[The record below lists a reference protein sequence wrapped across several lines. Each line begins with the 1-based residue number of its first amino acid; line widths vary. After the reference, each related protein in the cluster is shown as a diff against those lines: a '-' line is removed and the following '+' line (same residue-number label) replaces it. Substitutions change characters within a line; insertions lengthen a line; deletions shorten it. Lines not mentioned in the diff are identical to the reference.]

1 MSHEFIAPRLAGIVL
16 AATLLTACAPQASTA
31 AVAPP
36 PAATSAPETATT
48 VPAAPLVRGLPDFA
62 TLVEQVGPAVVNVTV
77 VEKRQRAGGLGSSN
91 PFADNNDP
99 FSDFFRQ
106 FQNQQPRDAP
116 PEEGVGSGFIVS
128 ADGYIL
134 TNTHVVDNATR
145 VTVRL
150 TDRREYKAKVV
161 GADKQSD
168 VALIKIEGKNLP
180 TVKIGDSRQAKVIG
194 SDDKSDVA
202 LLKIEAKNLPTVRIG
217 DPGKLRPGEWVVAI
231 GSPFN
236 FQNSVTAGIVS
247 ALGREVRGGSAYN
260 YVNFIQTDVA
270 VNPGNSGGPLFNL
283 NGEVVGINSQIYSNT
298 GSYAGLSFAI
308 PIDIANNVRQ
318 QLVSTGHVTRG
329 LIGVSI
335 QPVTAALAESFGLDR
350 PRGAAVSSVVPG
362 AAADKAG
369 VKPEDIILS
378 VNGRKIEQSSE
389 LPALIAGIRP
399 GIAAELEVWRGQ
411 GIKRIS
417 VVVEE
422 LKDKASV
429 ARSGG
434 SGKESDKLDALGLSV
449 RELSAAEKTQLHT
462 VGSVVVTDV
471 DGPSAEAGLRS
482 GEVILGAN
490 RTPVNSVAALRA
502 VVRKAGRSVALLVQ
516 SYDPSQGVSQQRIVT
531 VQLD

>member
-1 MSHEFIAPRLAGIVL
+1 MSHEFITPRLAGVVL
-16 AATLLTACAPQASTA
+16 AITLLTGCAPQSSTA
-31 AVAPP
+31 ATAAP
-36 PAATSAPETATT
+36 PAAAPANEA
-48 VPAAPLVRGLPDFA
+48 PAATALPSTPLVRGLPDFA
-62 TLVEQVGPAVVNVTV
+62 SLVAQVGPAVVNVTV
-77 VEKRQRAGGLGSSN
+77 VEKRQRTQGVGN
-91 PFADNNDP
+91 PFADDNDP
-99 FSDFFRQ
+99 LNDFFRQ
-106 FQNQQPRDAP
+106 FQNRQPRDQP

-150 TDRREYKAKVV
+150 TDRREF
-161 GADKQSD
+161 
-168 VALIKIEGKNLP
+168 
-180 TVKIGDSRQAKVIG
+180 QAKVIG

-217 DPGKLRPGEWVVAI
+217 DPAKLRPGEWVVAI

-270 VNPGNSGGPLFNL
+270 VNPGNSGGPLFNM

-318 QLVSTGHVTRG
+318 QLATTGHVTRG

-399 GIAAELEVWRGQ
+399 GTAAELEVWRGQ
-411 GIKRIS
+411 GVKRIS
-417 VVVEE
+417 VIVDE

-429 ARSGG
+429 ARATG

-449 RELSAAEKTQLHT
+449 RELSAAEKSQLHT
-462 VGSVVVTDV
+462 TGSVVITET

-482 GEVILGAN
+482 GEVVLGAN
-490 RTPVNSVAALRA
+490 RKPVGSVAELRDA
-502 VVRKAGRSVALLVQ
+502 VRKAGHSIALLVQ
-516 SYDPSQGVSQQRIVT
+516 SFDPAQGATQQRIVT

>member
-1 MSHEFIAPRLAGIVL
+1 MSYEFIAPRLASVVL
-16 AATLLTACAPQASTA
+16 AVTLLTACAPQASTA
-31 AVAPP
+31 A
-36 PAATSAPETATT
+36 
-48 VPAAPLVRGLPDFA
+48 PAAPQAPAAANEPPGATAVPATPMARTLPDFA
-62 TLVEQVGPAVVNVTV
+62 DLVAQVGPAVVNVTV
-77 VEKRQRAGGLGSSN
+77 VEKRQRTQGFSN
-91 PFADNNDP
+91 PFSDDNDP

-106 FQNQQPRDAP
+106 FQNRQPRNQP

-128 ADGYIL
+128 SDGYIL

-150 TDRREYKAKVV
+150 TDRREF
-161 GADKQSD
+161 
-168 VALIKIEGKNLP
+168 
-180 TVKIGDSRQAKVIG
+180 QAKVIG

-217 DPGKLRPGEWVVAI
+217 DPSKLRPGEWVIAI

-247 ALGREVRGGSAYN
+247 ALGRPVPGGSGYN

-270 VNPGNSGGPLFNL
+270 VNPGNSGGPLFNMS
-283 NGEVVGINSQIYSNT
+283 GEVVGINSQIYSNT

-318 QLVSTGHVTRG
+318 QLATTGHVTRG
-329 LIGVSI
+329 RIGVAI

-350 PRGAAVSSVVPG
+350 PRGAAVSSVDAGGP
-362 AAADKAG
+362 ADKAG
-369 VKPEDIILS
+369 LKPEDIILA

-389 LPALIAGIRP
+389 VPAIIAGIKP
-399 GIAAELEVWRGQ
+399 GNQADLEIWRGQ
-411 GIKRIS
+411 GTRHIPVI
-417 VVVEE
+417 VEE

-429 ARSGG
+429 TRTSGG
-434 SGKESDKLDALGLSV
+434 DKESDKLDALGLSV
-449 RELSAAEKTQLHT
+449 RELTSAEKTQLHT
-462 VGSVVVTDV
+462 NGSVVITDA

-490 RTPVNSVAALRA
+490 RTRVSSVAELRDA
-502 VVRKAGRSVALLVQ
+502 VRKAGRSIALLVQ
-516 SYDPSQGVSQQRIVT
+516 SYDPSQGSSQQRIVT

>member
-1 MSHEFIAPRLAGIVL
+1 MSYEFIAPRLAGIVL

-31 AVAPP
+31 AAAAAPP
-36 PAATSAPETATT
+36 PVATAATVTATT

-77 VEKRQRAGGLGSSN
+77 VEKRQRAGGPGSGN
-91 PFADNNDP
+91 PFGENNDP

-106 FQNQQPRDAP
+106 FQNQQPRDQP

-150 TDRREYKAKVV
+150 TDRREF
-161 GADKQSD
+161 
-168 VALIKIEGKNLP
+168 
-180 TVKIGDSRQAKVIG
+180 QAKVIG

-202 LLKIEAKNLPTVRIG
+202 LLKIEARNLPTVRIG
-217 DPGKLRPGEWVVAI
+217 DPSKLRPGEWVVAI

-350 PRGAAVSSVVPG
+350 PRGAAVSSIVPG

-399 GIAAELEVWRGQ
+399 GTAAELEVWRGQ
-411 GIKRIS
+411 GIKRLS

>member
-1 MSHEFIAPRLAGIVL
+1 MEYESVARRLAGIVL
-16 AATLLTACAPQASTA
+16 AAALLTACTPQASTA
-31 AVAPP
+31 APAPASAAAEAP
-36 PAATSAPETATT
+36 STPAT
-48 VPAAPLVRGLPDFA
+48 PLVRGLPDFA

-77 VEKRQRAGGLGSSN
+77 VEKRQRNPMSGSGN
-91 PFADNNDP
+91 PFSDNDP

-106 FQNQQPRDAP
+106 FQNQQPRDLP

-134 TNTHVVDNATR
+134 TNRHVVDNATR

-150 TDRREYKAKVV
+150 TDRREF
-161 GADKQSD
+161 
-168 VALIKIEGKNLP
+168 
-180 TVKIGDSRQAKVIG
+180 QAKVIG

-202 LLKIEAKNLPTVRIG
+202 LLKIEASNLPTVRIG

-247 ALGREVRGGSAYN
+247 ALGRPVPNGSTYN

-318 QLVSTGHVTRG
+318 QLAATGHVTRG
-329 LIGVSI
+329 RIGVSI

-350 PRGAAVSSVVPG
+350 PRGAAVSSVDAGGP
-362 AAADKAG
+362 ADKAG
-369 VKPEDIILS
+369 LKPEDIILS

-389 LPALIAGIRP
+389 LPA
-399 GIAAELEVWRGQ
+399 
-411 GIKRIS
+411 
-417 VVVEE
+417 
-422 LKDKASV
+422 
-429 ARSGG
+429 
-434 SGKESDKLDALGLSV
+434 
-449 RELSAAEKTQLHT
+449 
-462 VGSVVVTDV
+462 
-471 DGPSAEAGLRS
+471 
-482 GEVILGAN
+482 
-490 RTPVNSVAALRA
+490 
-502 VVRKAGRSVALLVQ
+502 
-516 SYDPSQGVSQQRIVT
+516 
-531 VQLD
+531 

>member
-1 MSHEFIAPRLAGIVL
+1 MSHEFIAPRLAGVAL
-16 AATLLTACAPQASTA
+16 AVTLLTGCAPQASTA
-31 AVAPP
+31 ATVAPP
-36 PAATSAPETATT
+36 ASAPAAPAANEPASATA
-48 VPAAPLVRGLPDFA
+48 VPATPLVRGLPDFA
-62 TLVEQVGPAVVNVTV
+62 SLVAQVGPAVVNVTV
-77 VEKRQRAGGLGSSN
+77 VEKRQRVQGAGN
-91 PFADNNDP
+91 PFSDDNDP

-106 FQNQQPRDAP
+106 FQNRQPRDQP

-128 ADGYIL
+128 SDGYIL

-150 TDRREYKAKVV
+150 TDRREF
-161 GADKQSD
+161 
-168 VALIKIEGKNLP
+168 
-180 TVKIGDSRQAKVIG
+180 QAKVIG

-202 LLKIEAKNLPTVRIG
+202 LLKIDAKNLPTVRIG
-217 DPGKLRPGEWVVAI
+217 DPSKLRPGEWVVAI

-270 VNPGNSGGPLFNL
+270 VNPGNSGGPLFNM

-318 QLVSTGHVTRG
+318 QLASTGHVTRG

-399 GIAAELEVWRGQ
+399 GTAAELEVWRGQ
-411 GIKRIS
+411 SIKRIS
-417 VVVEE
+417 VIVDE

-429 ARSGG
+429 TRTGG
-434 SGKESDKLDALGLSV
+434 SGKESDKLEALGLSV
-449 RELSAAEKTQLHT
+449 RELTAAEKTQLHT
-462 VGSVVVTDV
+462 TGSVVITDT

-490 RTPVNSVAALRA
+490 RTRVGSTAELRDA
-502 VVRKAGRSVALLVQ
+502 VRKAGHSIALLVQ
-516 SYDPSQGVSQQRIVT
+516 SFDPSQGATQQRIVT

>member
-1 MSHEFIAPRLAGIVL
+1 MSHDSIAPRLGAIAL
-16 AATLLTACAPQASTA
+16 AITLLTGCAPQASNA
-31 AVAPP
+31 APAPP
-36 PAATSAPETATT
+36 QAAASVNEPAGPTA
-48 VPAAPLVRGLPDFA
+48 VPATPLVRGLPDFSA
-62 TLVEQVGPAVVNVTV
+62 LVAQVGPAVVNVTV
-77 VEKRQRAGGLGSSN
+77 VEKRQRMQGLSTN
-91 PFADNNDP
+91 PFADDNDP

-106 FQNQQPRDAP
+106 FQQRQPRDQP

-150 TDRREYKAKVV
+150 TDRREF
-161 GADKQSD
+161 
-168 VALIKIEGKNLP
+168 
-180 TVKIGDSRQAKVIG
+180 TAKVIG

-202 LLKIEAKNLPTVRIG
+202 LLKIDAKNLPTVRLG
-217 DPGKLRPGEWVVAI
+217 DPSKLRPGEWVVAI

-247 ALGREVRGGSAYN
+247 ALGRPVPNGSSYN

-270 VNPGNSGGPLFNL
+270 VNPGNSGGPLFNM

-318 QLVSTGHVTRG
+318 QLAASGHVTRG
-329 LIGVSI
+329 LIGVNI
-335 QPVTAALAESFGLDR
+335 QPVSAALAESFGLDR

-362 AAADKAG
+362 GAADKGG

-399 GIAAELEVWRGQ
+399 GNAADLEVWRGQ
-411 GIKRIS
+411 GTKHLS
-417 VVVEE
+417 VTVEE
-422 LKDKASV
+422 LKDKATV
-429 ARSGG
+429 ARTGG

-449 RELSAAEKTQLHT
+449 RELTPAEKTQLHT
-462 VGSVVVTDV
+462 GGSVVITET
-471 DGPSAEAGLRS
+471 DGPSSEAGLRS

-490 RTPVNSVAALRA
+490 RTRVGSVAELREA
-502 VVRKAGRSVALLVQ
+502 VRKAGHSIALLVQ
-516 SYDPSQGVSQQRIVT
+516 DYDPTQGPPQQRIVT

>member
-1 MSHEFIAPRLAGIVL
+1 MSHESIAPRLGAIALVI
-16 AATLLTACAPQASTA
+16 TLLTGCAPQASNAGPATPQAAASVNEPAGPTA
-31 AVAPP
+31 
-36 PAATSAPETATT
+36 
-48 VPAAPLVRGLPDFA
+48 VPATPLVRGLPDFA
-62 TLVEQVGPAVVNVTV
+62 SLVAQVGPAVVNVTV
-77 VEKRQRAGGLGSSN
+77 VEKSQRTPGFGGN
-91 PFADNNDP
+91 PFADDNDP

-106 FQNQQPRDAP
+106 FQQRQPRDQAP
-116 PEEGVGSGFIVS
+116 EQGVGSGFIVS

-150 TDRREYKAKVV
+150 TDRREF
-161 GADKQSD
+161 
-168 VALIKIEGKNLP
+168 
-180 TVKIGDSRQAKVIG
+180 QAKVIG

-202 LLKIEAKNLPTVRIG
+202 LLKIDAKNLPTVRMG
-217 DPGKLRPGEWVVAI
+217 DPSKLRPGEWVIAI

-247 ALGREVRGGSAYN
+247 ALGRPVPGGSAYN

-270 VNPGNSGGPLFNL
+270 VNPGNSGGPLFNM

-318 QLVSTGHVTRG
+318 QLATTGHVTRG

-362 AAADKAG
+362 GAADKAG

-378 VNGRKIEQSSE
+378 VNGHKIEQSSE
-389 LPALIAGIRP
+389 LPALVAGIRP
-399 GIAAELEVWRGQ
+399 GNPADLEVWRGQ
-411 GIKRIS
+411 GTKHLT
-417 VVVEE
+417 VTVEE
-422 LKDKASV
+422 LKDKAAV
-429 ARSGG
+429 ARTGG
-434 SGKESDKLDALGLSV
+434 SGKDSDKLDALGLSV
-449 RELSAAEKTQLHT
+449 RELTVAEKSQLHT
-462 VGSVVVTDV
+462 NGSVVITDT
-471 DGPSAEAGLRS
+471 DGPSLEAGLRS

-490 RTPVNSVAALRA
+490 RTRVGSVAELREA
-502 VVRKAGRSVALLVQ
+502 VRKAGHSVALLVQ
-516 SYDPSQGVSQQRIVT
+516 DYDPTQGAPQQRIVT